1 MDRLAQDTDV
11 SKMDCLP
18 SIPPLRSSGEENSP
32 SKQNVEVDLV
42 SSFLYRIDW
51 NTRIWQIL

>member
-18 SIPPLRSSGEENSP
+18 LYTTTEELWWGKLS
-32 SKQNVEVDLV
+32 Q
-42 SSFLYRIDW
+42 
-51 NTRIWQIL
+51 